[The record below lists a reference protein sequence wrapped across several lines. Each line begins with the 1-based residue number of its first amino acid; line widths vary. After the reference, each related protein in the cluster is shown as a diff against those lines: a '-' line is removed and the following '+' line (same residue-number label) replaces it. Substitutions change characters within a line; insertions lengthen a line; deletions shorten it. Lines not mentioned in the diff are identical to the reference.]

1 MLDAATL
8 RRDRDAAYRWG
19 ALCLLVALATIGG
32 ALAIEHVGGVKP
44 CPLCLEQRWAYYL
57 GIPATFVALV
67 LVSTGRVKL
76 GAALL
81 LAVALGYLANAGLGL
96 YHAGV
101 EEKWWAGPATCS
113 GAAPLVLGGAGKGVL
128 GSLTETRVI
137 RCDEAPLRIAGLSL
151 AGWNVIVSLALVAA
165 ALKAA
170 SGAAESR

>member
-1 MLDAATL
+1 MLDALT
-8 RRDRDAAYRWG
+8 DRPGRGAAYQWG
-19 ALCLLVALATIGG
+19 ALCLLLGLATIGG

-57 GIPATFVALV
+57 GVPATFLALV

-81 LAVALGYLANAGLGL
+81 LAVALGYLANAGLGA

-101 EEKWWAGPATCS
+101 EEKWWPGPATCA
-113 GAAPLVLGGAGKGVL
+113 GAAPQALGGAGNGVL

-137 RCDEAPLRIAGLSL
+137 RCDEAPMRIMGLSL
-151 AGWNVIVSLALVAA
+151 AGWNVIVSLALVVAGMKAAFGAA
-165 ALKAA
+165 AN
-170 SGAAESR
+170 R